1 MKYLSK
7 IDSPGDLKTL
17 SEEELAELSE
27 EIRREI
33 ISAISHTGGHLAT
46 NLGAVELTVALHYV
60 FDSPSDKLIWDVS
73 HQSYAHK
80 LLTGRRDSFH
90 TLRQHGGLSGFT
102 KRSESDCDPFGAGH
116 ASTSI
121 SAALGFA
128 AARDNAGLD
137 YKVVAI
143 IGDGSLTG
151 GLAFEGMNNAGS
163 SKKDLLVVLND
174 NTWSI
179 SKNVGAISKYLT
191 NIMSYEK
198 FNRLRDEIWE
208 LTGRFKRRDKI
219 RETIAKIE
227 KSVKGLLVPGMLFQ
241 NFGFRYFGPI
251 DGHDLPLVIKTLQRL
266 KNLQGPIMLHVATV
280 KGKGY
285 EPAEGDPTRYH
296 GVGRFDKVT
305 GKLANKSSGRPSY
318 TAVFSDTM
326 VELGRRDNRVIA
338 VTAAMA
344 TGTGLDKF
352 ADEFPERFFDVG
364 IAEAHA
370 GCFAAGLAAAGARP
384 YVAVYSTFMQRAYDQ
399 IIHDIALQELP
410 VVFCI
415 DRAGLVGEDGPTHH
429 GAFDLSY
436 LGNVP
441 NLTVAAPADGNE
453 LRSLLLYT
461 IDHGLPGPVALRYP
475 RAEIPTDITAEVAE
489 IEWGKWELLSPLS
502 DTVMLATGS
511 MVSVSRQAAEMLA
524 ERGLAVAVVNARF
537 VKPFDGEML
546 QRVIGVARAIVT
558 IEENSLRGGF
568 GQTVGGVLLDYG
580 YQGKFKALGLPDR
593 YVSHGSRALLLKE
606 LGLDAAGVARAVADI
621 VAPGDKEGRGF
632 LQKLMFRRNGVG
644 RKKAVTHRT
653 EPVAA
658 DDGT

>member
-7 IDSPGDLKTL
+7 IDSPDDLKTL

-33 ISAISHTGGHLAT
+33 ISAVSHTGGHLAT

-90 TLRQHGGLSGFT
+90 TIRQHGGLSGFT

-191 NIMSYEK
+191 NIMSDEK

-208 LTGRFKRRDKI
+208 MTGRFKRRDRI

-251 DGHDLPLVIKTLQRL
+251 DGHDLSLVIKTLQRL

-305 GKLANKSSGRPSY
+305 GKLARKSSSRPSY
-318 TAVFSDTM
+318 TSVFSDTM
-326 VELGRRDNRVIA
+326 VELGRKDKRVIA

-352 ADEFPERFFDVG
+352 ASVFPERFFDVG

-370 GCFAAGLAAAGARP
+370 SCFAAGLAAAGARP

-410 VVFCI
+410 VVFCM

-453 LRSLLLYT
+453 LRSLLHYT
-461 IDHGLPGPVALRYP
+461 IGHELPGPVALRYP
-475 RAEIPTDITAEVAE
+475 RAEVPTDITAEVAE
-489 IEWGKWELLSPLS
+489 IEWGKWELQSPLS
-502 DTVMLATGS
+502 DTVILATGS
-511 MVSVSRQAAEMLA
+511 MVSASKQAAEMLT
-524 ERGLAVAVVNARF
+524 EQGLAVAVVNARF
-537 VKPFDGEML
+537 VKPFDSEML
-546 QRVIGVARAIVT
+546 QHAIGVARAIVT
-558 IEENSLRGGF
+558 VEENSLRGGF
-568 GQTVGGVLLDYG
+568 GQTVGGFLLDHG
-580 YQGKFKALGLPDR
+580 YQGRFKALGLPDR
-593 YVSHGSRALLLKE
+593 YVTHGNRALLLKE
-606 LGLDAAGVARAVADI
+606 LGLDAAGLAREVAGI

-644 RKKAVTHRT
+644 RKKAMAHRT
-653 EPVAA
+653 ESVAA

>member
-7 IDSPGDLKTL
+7 IDSPDDLKTL

-33 ISAISHTGGHLAT
+33 ISAVSHTGGHLAT

-90 TLRQHGGLSGFT
+90 TIRQHGGLSGFT

-191 NIMSYEK
+191 NIMSDEK

-208 LTGRFKRRDKI
+208 MTGRFKRRDRI

-305 GKLANKSSGRPSY
+305 GKLARKSSSRPSY
-318 TAVFSDTM
+318 TSVFSDTM
-326 VELGRRDNRVIA
+326 VELGRKDKRVIA

-352 ADEFPERFFDVG
+352 ANEFPERFFDVG

-370 GCFAAGLAAAGARP
+370 SCFAAGLAAAGARP

-415 DRAGLVGEDGPTHH
+415 WVTSPT
-429 GAFDLSY
+429 
-436 LGNVP
+436 
-441 NLTVAAPADGNE
+441 
-453 LRSLLLYT
+453 
-461 IDHGLPGPVALRYP
+461 
-475 RAEIPTDITAEVAE
+475 
-489 IEWGKWELLSPLS
+489 
-502 DTVMLATGS
+502 
-511 MVSVSRQAAEMLA
+511 
-524 ERGLAVAVVNARF
+524 
-537 VKPFDGEML
+537 
-546 QRVIGVARAIVT
+546 
-558 IEENSLRGGF
+558 
-568 GQTVGGVLLDYG
+568 
-580 YQGKFKALGLPDR
+580 
-593 YVSHGSRALLLKE
+593 
-606 LGLDAAGVARAVADI
+606 
-621 VAPGDKEGRGF
+621 
-632 LQKLMFRRNGVG
+632 
-644 RKKAVTHRT
+644 
-653 EPVAA
+653 
-658 DDGT
+658 

>member
-1 MKYLSK
+1 
-7 IDSPGDLKTL
+7 
-17 SEEELAELSE
+17 
-27 EIRREI
+27 
-33 ISAISHTGGHLAT
+33 
-46 NLGAVELTVALHYV
+46 TVALHYV

-90 TLRQHGGLSGFT
+90 TIRQHGGLSGFT

-191 NIMSYEK
+191 NIMSDEK

-208 LTGRFKRRDKI
+208 MTGRFKRRDRI

-305 GKLANKSSGRPSY
+305 GKLARKSSSRPSY
-318 TAVFSDTM
+318 TSVFSDTM
-326 VELGRRDNRVIA
+326 VELGRKDKRVIA

-352 ADEFPERFFDVG
+352 ASVFPERFFDVG

-370 GCFAAGLAAAGARP
+370 SCFAAGLAAAGARP

-410 VVFCI
+410 VVFCM

-453 LRSLLLYT
+453 LRSLLHYT
-461 IDHGLPGPVALRYP
+461 IGHELPGPVALRYP
-475 RAEIPTDITAEVAE
+475 RAEVPTDFTAEVAE
-489 IEWGKWELLSPLS
+489 IEWGKWELQSPLS
-502 DTVMLATGS
+502 DTVILATGS
-511 MVSVSRQAAEMLA
+511 MVSASKQAAEMLA
-524 ERGLAVAVVNARF
+524 EQGLAVAVVNARF
-537 VKPFDGEML
+537 VKPFDSEML
-546 QRVIGVARAIVT
+546 QRAIGVARAIVT
-558 IEENSLRGGF
+558 VEENSLRGGF
-568 GQTVGGVLLDYG
+568 GQTVGGFLLDHG
-580 YQGKFKALGLPDR
+580 YQGRFKALGLPDR
-593 YVSHGSRALLLKE
+593 YVTHGNRALLLKE
-606 LGLDAAGVARAVADI
+606 LGLDAAGLAREVAGI

-644 RKKAVTHRT
+644 RKKAMAHRT
-653 EPVAA
+653 ESVAA

>member
-7 IDSPGDLKTL
+7 IDSPDDLKTL

-33 ISAISHTGGHLAT
+33 ISAVSHTGGHLAT

-90 TLRQHGGLSGFT
+90 TIRQHGGLSGFT

-191 NIMSYEK
+191 NIMSDEK

-208 LTGRFKRRDKI
+208 MTGRFKRRDRI

-305 GKLANKSSGRPSY
+305 GKLARKSSSRPSY
-318 TAVFSDTM
+318 TSVFSDTM
-326 VELGRRDNRVIA
+326 VELGRKDKRVIA

-352 ADEFPERFFDVG
+352 ASVFPERFFDVG

-370 GCFAAGLAAAGARP
+370 SCFAAGLAAAGARP

-410 VVFCI
+410 VVFCM

-441 NLTVAAPADGNE
+441 NLTVVAPADGNE
-453 LRSLLLYT
+453 LRSLLHYT
-461 IDHGLPGPVALRYP
+461 IGHELPGPVALRYP
-475 RAEIPTDITAEVAE
+475 RAEVPTDITAEVAE
-489 IEWGKWELLSPLS
+489 IEWGKWELQSPLS
-502 DTVMLATGS
+502 DTVILATGS
-511 MVSVSRQAAEMLA
+511 MVSASKQAAEMLT
-524 ERGLAVAVVNARF
+524 EQGLAVAVVNARF
-537 VKPFDGEML
+537 VKPFDSEML
-546 QRVIGVARAIVT
+546 QRAIGVARAIVT
-558 IEENSLRGGF
+558 VEENSLRGGF
-568 GQTVGGVLLDYG
+568 GQTVGGFLLDHG
-580 YQGKFKALGLPDR
+580 YQGRFKALGLPDR
-593 YVSHGSRALLLKE
+593 YVTHGNRALLLKE
-606 LGLDAAGVARAVADI
+606 LGLDAARAVAGI

-644 RKKAVTHRT
+644 RKKAMAHRT
-653 EPVAA
+653 ESVAA